1 VSHDDSLHLDQGFG
15 SLIGDNFLKSI
26 GIGCIIS
33 GGEKWKNPRLEI
45 SRIKGNVLAL
55 VGATHLLTSVV
66 PTEHSK
72 YMHAD
77 SCPVQEHL
85 KPNTSIV
92 LIPKNV
98 IDHCIKYKI
107 SRQGNSVNEFGLWV
121 NGSYFIK
128 LVKYTIVP
136 PIIK

>member
-1 VSHDDSLHLDQGFG
+1 MVKVSHDDSLHLDQGFG
-15 SLIGDNFLKSI
+15 SLIGDNLLKSI

-33 GGEKWKNPRLEI
+33 PNLSLIASPLPVTKNASSGLL
-45 SRIKGNVLAL
+45 KGNVLAL

-85 KPNTSIV
+85 KP
-92 LIPKNV
+92 
-98 IDHCIKYKI
+98 CIHA
-107 SRQGNSVNEFGLWV
+107 
-121 NGSYFIK
+121 
-128 LVKYTIVP
+128 
-136 PIIK
+136 